1 MKSWGIVSAKV
12 LLLLFFGVS
21 SGYMNPLSGQEIAQL
36 QKPLQHEVAVT
47 LKLIQVYITDKN
59 GKQVTNLDKSEFR
72 VFDNGKLQTI
82 TEFERHMAPASKPAT
97 EQPVVKETLVTT
109 EITAPR
115 MGRKFFVLI
124 DLDSNDLEGLAKSR
138 SAALHFLDSQALPSD
153 EIGVYSYSFMQGLV
167 LHIYLTTDHA
177 KVREAVRRIRDVPG
191 KQSGGTGGADTGT
204 IVTSSGDSGN
214 VRIAVQASTSPSR
227 AFADRMTALAKVL
240 GHIPGYKNILYF
252 SQGSVINGM
261 DGDAVRRLKDMSR
274 EFGASNAPFYAV
286 NTETPKPFNMG
297 GGIIKG
303 GELLAFVAEQSGGK
317 AYKEVGAVIHFADIA
332 QDIQDLTR
340 NYYVLGFPV
349 QESWDG
355 KYHKIKVEMRS
366 GDYRVQA
373 QSGYYNPKLFRDFS
387 DLEKEIHL
395 FDLALVEKPAAQA
408 PLMFAMRALQ
418 YERKEEARVLML
430 SKLPA
435 EVMDKFANK
444 KIELVSLI
452 FDEQD
457 NPVDRKQ
464 TKPDLAKYRSMDVFY
479 SSEALLKPGA
489 YRCRFIIR
497 DLDTGEAALAYTRA
511 TVPTKAG
518 SGLSLFSPMLL
529 IDGSNFAFW
538 DMGTKK
544 NTAPW
549 MDLYSYDRSL
559 YSPLM
564 GELAQGTLKI
574 FAVIP
579 FSFKGVPLAAI
590 SFSATLVDSATGK
603 NVRLPLT
610 VLNRFQK
617 GGLEIQFVE
626 LSLNAVAPGKYLLYF
641 HAEDAA
647 AKPLGYAQT
656 PLTIK

>member
-153 EIGVYSYSFMQGLV
+153 EISVYSYSFMQGLV

-286 NTETPKPFNMG
+286 NTETPKPFTQ
-297 GGIIKG
+297 GIGG
-303 GELLAFVAEQSGGK
+303 GELLAFVAELTGGK
-317 AYKEVGAVIHFADIA
+317 AYKEIGAVIHFADIA

-373 QSGYYNPKLFRDFS
+373 QAGYYNPKPFRDFS

-408 PLMFAMRALQ
+408 PLMFAMRALHF
-418 YERKEEARVLML
+418 ENKEAGRVLML

-435 EVMDKFANK
+435 EVMDKFAKK

-464 TKPDLAKYRSMDVFY
+464 TKPDLAKYKGADLFY
-479 SSEALLKPGA
+479 SSEVPLKPGA
-489 YRCRFIIR
+489 YRCRIIIR
-497 DLDTGEAALAYTRA
+497 DMDTGEAALAYVRVS
-511 TVPTKAG
+511 VPAKAG

-529 IDGSNFAFW
+529 IAGGNLAYW

-549 MDLYSYDRSL
+549 MDLYFYDRSL
-559 YSPLM
+559 YSSLT
-564 GELAQGTLKI
+564 GELAQGTAKI

-579 FSFKGVPLAAI
+579 FSFAGILPATI
-590 SFSATLVDSATGK
+590 TFSATLVDSASGK
-603 NVRLPLT
+603 NSRVPLT
-610 VLNRFQK
+610 VLSKFQK

-626 LSLNAVAPGKYLLYF
+626 LSLIVIPSGKYLLYV
-641 HAEDAA
+641 HAEDDQIDSG
-647 AKPLGYAQT
+647 KNNSQT
-656 PLTIK
+656 HTELN